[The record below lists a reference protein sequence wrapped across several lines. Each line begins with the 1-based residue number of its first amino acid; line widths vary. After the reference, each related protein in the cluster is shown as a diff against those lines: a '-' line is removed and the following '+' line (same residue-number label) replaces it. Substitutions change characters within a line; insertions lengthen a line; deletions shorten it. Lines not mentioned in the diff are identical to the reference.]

1 MSGEKHTMRA
11 ALALSPTNKTCTTL
25 PDRETLVVQ
34 EVEDG
39 RYRIWVVAPKDLSV
53 WAGMGGESEMD
64 ALPETYHVDPGERVW
79 FSMGIA
85 PDLKLDSQ
93 IIETAIE
100 TLAAEMMHLRTE
112 LFIIKDML
120 LEKVPESEQ

>member
-11 ALALSPTNKTCTTL
+11 ALALSPTNKACTTL
-25 PDRETLVVQ
+25 PDGETLVVQ

-39 RYRIWVVAPKDLSV
+39 RYRIWMVAPKDLSV

-64 ALPETYHVDPGERVW
+64 VLAEKYHVDPGEWVW
-79 FSMGIA
+79 LSMGIA
-85 PDLKLDSQ
+85 PDCQ
-93 IIETAIE
+93 AIE
-100 TLAAEMMHLRTE
+100 AAIEALAGEMMHLRTE

-120 LEKVPESEQ
+120 LEKAPESEH